1 MNNSNMLAKELLIK
15 QIPLLKLS
23 DTGYSVLSLMEECN
37 LKHLPVVEDGK
48 YVSLLAERDI
58 FAMTD
63 MKSPIENLGRY
74 APYVSEEAPVLEVLQ
89 LMSNDQLTLLPVVNR
104 EGIYEGA
111 VTIPVL
117 IEKMAELTNAGLKGA
132 VIALELNSA
141 DYVLSEIVRLAEAN
155 NARIL
160 SLFTYP
166 VKATA
171 KLVILLK
178 IDLEDASPV
187 LRSLERF
194 NFNVLYCFQKKG
206 LINEIMKNRLE
217 ELMYY
222 IEM

>member
-1 MNNSNMLAKELLIK
+1 MLAKEFLIK
-15 QIPLLKLS
+15 QIPLLKPS
-23 DTGYSVLSLMEECN
+23 DTGYSALSLMEECN

-48 YVSLLAERDI
+48 YIFLLSERDV

-63 MKSPIENLGRY
+63 MNSAVENASIY
-74 APYVSEEAPVLEVLQ
+74 APYVSEEAPVLESLQ
-89 LMSNDQLTLLPVVNR
+89 MINDGQLTLLPVVNQD
-104 EGIYEGA
+104 GSYEGA

-132 VIALELNSA
+132 LIALELNST
-141 DYVLSEIVRLAEAN
+141 DYMLSEIVRLAEAN

-171 KLVILLK
+171 KLIILLK

-194 NFNVLYCFQKKG
+194 NFNVLYYSQKKG
-206 LINEIMKNRLE
+206 LVNDIMKNRLE